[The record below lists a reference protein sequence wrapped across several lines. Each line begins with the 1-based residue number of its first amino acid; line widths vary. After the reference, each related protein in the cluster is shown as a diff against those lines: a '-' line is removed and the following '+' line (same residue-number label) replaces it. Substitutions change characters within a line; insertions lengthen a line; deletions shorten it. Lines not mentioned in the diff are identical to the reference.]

1 MTGHHTT
8 PGVRYGA
15 DSVGGVL
22 GLARIS
28 ARKTAIV
35 GLRRVRTQLRAF
47 ERESRPEPPAL
58 AEALRRRRES
68 YPSWASS
75 AAQSIGARTMGCEGT
90 HGVFPKCN
98 LACTPCYHSAD
109 ANRVRIDG
117 DHTRAEVDSQTAYH
131 AERRGPGQYSQLIG
145 GEVTL
150 LAPDEHA
157 AALEA
162 MIANGRKPM
171 SMSHGDFDADYL
183 RKLALDGDGKPR
195 FARIFFALHFD
206 KLMRGRT
213 GAERP
218 ERESDLHRHRAEACA
233 MFRRLSEETG
243 MRCYLAHNMT
253 VTPANVDEI
262 PDLIQSCGQ
271 MGFRMFSFQPAA
283 FQGNQARWK
292 EDYSRLP
299 SDEVWS
305 KIEEGAGARLPYRL
319 IQTGDL
325 RCNRTAYGAYV
336 GKRWVPLFD
345 DRDPRDHGLRD
356 AFFGAMGAMNT
367 EVGPVLAGTRIVRG
381 IAREPRVLPIGLAWA
396 TRFARRAGVRQLVR
410 RGAKSMTF
418 VMHSFM
424 DAADVLPAWRLLER
438 GQMSEEQQV
447 RETQERLLA
456 CAYHMAHPETGR
468 LIPACAQH
476 AVYDP
481 AENMR
486 LAKLLP
492 ARSSGASTSRAQ
504 EPHDLVDLG
513 VAGPHQEGAEPSV

>member
-1 MTGHHTT
+1 MARIAARTAAILGLDEL
-8 PGVRYGA
+8 GSRL
-15 DSVGGVL
+15 GVL
-22 GLARIS
+22 E
-28 ARKTAIV
+28 
-35 GLRRVRTQLRAF
+35 RA
-47 ERESRPEPPAL
+47 SRPEPPAL

-68 YPSWASS
+68 FPAWASS
-75 AAQSIGARTMGCEGT
+75 AAQSIGARTLGCEGT

-98 LACTPCYHSAD
+98 LACTPCYHGAD

-117 DHTRAEVDSQTAYH
+117 EHTLAEVDAQSAYH
-131 AERRGPGQYSQLIG
+131 ARRRGPGQYAQLIG

-150 LAPDEHA
+150 LPAREHA

-171 SMSHGDFDADYL
+171 SMSHGDFDEAYL
-183 RKLALDGDGKPR
+183 RDLALDEHGKPR
-195 FARIFFALHFD
+195 FDRLYFALHFD
-206 KLMRGRT
+206 KLMRGRR
-213 GAERP
+213 GAQRP
-218 ERESDLHRHRAEACA
+218 EREADLHEHRASACA

-243 MRCYLAHNMT
+243 MRTYLAHNMT

-262 PDLIQSCGQ
+262 PDLIRRCGQ

-283 FQGNQARWK
+283 FQGNSVRWK
-292 EDYSRLP
+292 EDYRGLT
-299 SDEVWS
+299 SDDVWS
-305 KIEEGAGARLPYRL
+305 RIEEGAGARLPYRL

-336 GKRWVPLFD
+336 GARWVPLFD

-367 EVGPVLAGTRIVRG
+367 EVGPVLAGTRMARG
-381 IAREPRVLPIGLAWA
+381 IAREPRVVPIALAWA
-396 TRFARRAGVRQLVR
+396 TRLVRRAGLRQLVR
-410 RGAKSMTF
+410 HGARSMTF

-438 GQMSEEQQV
+438 GQMSDEPSV

-486 LAKLLP
+486 LAELLP
-492 ARSSGASTSRAQ
+492 ARRAT
-504 EPHDLVDLG
+504 G
-513 VAGPHQEGAEPSV
+513 GSVRGRAAP

>member
-1 MTGHHTT
+1 
-8 PGVRYGA
+8 VR
-15 DSVGGVL
+15 
-22 GLARIS
+22 
-28 ARKTAIV
+28 
-35 GLRRVRTQLRAF
+35 LRSF
-47 ERESRPEPPAL
+47 ERESRPEPPVL

-68 YPSWASS
+68 YPSWSSS

-98 LACTPCYHSAD
+98 LACTPCYHGAE
-109 ANRVRIDG
+109 ANRVRVDG
-117 DHTRAEVDSQTAYH
+117 RHTLAEVDAQSRYH
-131 AERRGPGQYSQLIG
+131 AARRGPGQYSQLIG

-150 LAPDEHA
+150 LSADDHA

-171 SMSHGDFDADYL
+171 SMSHGDFDEAYL
-183 RKLALDGDGKPR
+183 RRLALDETGRPR
-195 FARIFFALHFD
+195 FRRIFFALHFD
-206 KLMRGRT
+206 KLMHGRR

-218 ERESDLHRHRAEACA
+218 ERESDLHEHRAQACE
-233 MFRRLSEETG
+233 MFRRLSDETG
-243 MRCYLAHNMT
+243 MRTYLAHNMT
-253 VTPANVDEI
+253 VTPANVGEI
-262 PDLIQSCGQ
+262 PDLIRSCGQ

-283 FQGNQARWK
+283 LQGNSARWK
-292 EDYSRLP
+292 EDYRGLG
-299 SDEVWS
+299 SDDVWA
-305 KIEEGAGARLPYRL
+305 KIEEGAGTRLPYRL

-336 GKRWVPLFD
+336 GNRWVPLFD

-367 EVGPVLAGTRIVRG
+367 EVGPVLAATRMARG
-381 IAREPRVLPIGLAWA
+381 IMREPRVVPIALAWA
-396 TRFARRAGVRQLVR
+396 TRFARRAGVRRLAR
-410 RGAKSMTF
+410 HGARSMTF

-424 DAADVLPAWRLLER
+424 DAADVIPAWRLLER
-438 GQMSEEQQV
+438 GLMSEEPQV

-486 LAKLLP
+486 LARLLP
-492 ARSSGASTSRAQ
+492 PGSQKVRA
-504 EPHDLVDLG
+504 E
-513 VAGPHQEGAEPSV
+513 